1 MNYRKPTPLADASQR
16 AVCPVC
22 GKTAYSRGGI
32 HPQCGVTR
40 ADAELKAAQRAAAS
54 AVAALE
60 PAAGKVTTVRPA
72 LGRGWVQRPAR

>member
-1 MNYRKPTPLADASQR
+1 MNYRKPTPLAADSQR

-32 HPQCGVTR
+32 HPQCGVIR

-54 AVAALE
+54 SVAAIE
-60 PAAGKVTTVRPA
+60 PAAAKATTVRPP